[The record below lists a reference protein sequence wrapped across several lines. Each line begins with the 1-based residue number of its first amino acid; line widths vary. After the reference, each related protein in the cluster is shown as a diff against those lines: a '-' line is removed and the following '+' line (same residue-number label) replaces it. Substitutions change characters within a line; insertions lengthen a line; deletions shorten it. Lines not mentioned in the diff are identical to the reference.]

1 MLLICGTVPLENI
14 SLINGEAE
22 FSGDQLIVGDHVI
35 SCTQGTTA
43 LVSAAC
49 LTAAYLQKSPPHVV
63 LAGDTGSGKGSKML
77 YDYLSNNLPWLA
89 PDVLVLHYILPVMG
103 LMKKVTAA
111 AEKCG
116 KKPIMIADASS
127 MYAAK
132 AAGLAPV
139 FDIFTPDLSE
149 MAFLADPAAI
159 HPAYISRHLFRTEIA
174 QAPQLVTSAYKH
186 KNAAK
191 TLLIKGA
198 TDYVAQ
204 DGRIIGTLSEPDIPA
219 MEAIG
224 GTGDTISGMIGAFIF
239 AGMNH
244 CDAVLH
250 AAKTNRLAGEYAQA
264 KPATKVR
271 DIVSALPEALN
282 NILINWGKK
291 EDFMT
296 EIDVRGLGCPIP
308 VVKTKEAMDKNPA
321 DQIIIFVETEV
332 SKENISRLAAM
343 RKYSVKAEQTANEEY
358 RLVLTPALQ

>member
-49 LTAAYLQKSPPHVV
+49 VTSVYLKSSPPHVV

-77 YDYLSNNLPWLA
+77 YDYLSNNLPLLA

-116 KKPIMIADASS
+116 KKPVMIADASS

-139 FDIFTPDLSE
+139 FDVFTPDLAE

-159 HPAYISRHLFRTEIA
+159 HPAYISRHLFSTEIA
-174 QAPQLVTSAYKH
+174 QVPELIKSAYRH

-191 TLLIKGA
+191 IMLVKGEVDYIA
-198 TDYVAQ
+198 EKGKVINTITD
-204 DGRIIGTLSEPDIPA
+204 PDIPA

-224 GTGDTISGMIGAFIF
+224 GTGDTISGMIGAFID
-239 AGMNH
+239 AGINH
-244 CDAVLH
+244 GDAALH

-282 NILINWGKK
+282 NILINW
-291 EDFMT
+291 E
-296 EIDVRGLGCPIP
+296 RRR
-308 VVKTKEAMDKNPA
+308 
-321 DQIIIFVETEV
+321 
-332 SKENISRLAAM
+332 IS
-343 RKYSVKAEQTANEEY
+343 
-358 RLVLTPALQ
+358 